1 MLKKGFVLKPKNIDL
16 LESRSHNSF
25 RAYTLVFKSVAYSKN
40 HSIVEASKHFSV
52 PRATINNH

>member
-25 RAYTLVFKSVAYSKN
+25 RAYTLVFKSVAYSTLAV
-40 HSIVEASKHFSV
+40 VEASKHFNV